1 VQAGQGLEERISLD
15 SLADLVAV
23 QVISMG
29 LHIQVVQALAG
40 KDIPVAQLLEPITLL
55 QIIQL
60 RAAVGQAQLGDPLLQ
75 IIVQLAAMAELV

>member
-1 VQAGQGLEERISLD
+1 VQAGQGLEEQISLD
-15 SLADLVAV
+15 LLADLVEV

-29 LHIQVVQALAG
+29 IHIQVVQALAG
-40 KDIPVAQLLEPITLL
+40 KDIPVGQLLETIILP

-75 IIVQLAAMAELV
+75 IILQLAAMAELG